1 MMKVAFKTLAI
12 LASFF
17 VAVFV
22 DGLFQVVTAPAVVE
36 VLAHFF
42 TWGLFIALFGYFV
55 FGAGQRERD

>member
-1 MMKVAFKTLAI
+1 MRVLWKALAV
-12 LASFF
+12 LGSFF

-42 TWGLFIALFGYFV
+42 TWGLFIALFAYFV
-55 FGAGQRERD
+55 FGVGRRERD